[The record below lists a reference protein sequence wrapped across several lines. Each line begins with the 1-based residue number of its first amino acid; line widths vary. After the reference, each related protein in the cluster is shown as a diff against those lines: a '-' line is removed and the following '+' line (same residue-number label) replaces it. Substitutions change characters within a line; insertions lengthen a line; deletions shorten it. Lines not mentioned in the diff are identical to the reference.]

1 MTPNQRQK
9 ASCERKAPRRLR
21 ERASWMH
28 TEPMTLAS
36 AQAAIDRMEAD
47 EVFANRVK
55 DAGSPEASIALLT
68 SEGFDV
74 TSSDMRDA
82 ALDRFGD
89 QLTQEQLDALAA
101 GVDAEVWV
109 FIGGASVLVAAA
121 AAV

>member
-1 MTPNQRQK
+1 
-9 ASCERKAPRRLR
+9 
-21 ERASWMH
+21 MH

-47 EVFANRVK
+47 EFFANRVK
-55 DAGSPEASIALLT
+55 DAGSPEAILAVLT

-82 ALDRFGD
+82 ALDHFGD

-109 FIGGASVLVAAA
+109 FIGGGTVLVAAA